1 MNAASGAG
9 GSSPAAGWWTA
20 APWLVLLAAVLAGAP
35 GLATLPPDE
44 HEVLVLQTAREMHA
58 RGDWLVPYFNGE
70 PRLNKPPLSYWAT
83 AVVAAAAGTLG
94 EIAPWHGRLPS
105 FLAGLAA
112 VGLVLWAGHR
122 LHGPRVAALGAGLLA
137 SSAGYFTYTHDARP
151 DMLYAGL
158 CWAGLALFALAL
170 AGVHP
175 LGSARARGTALA
187 GWALFALA
195 TLAKGP
201 QVPAMLLVALG
212 VAAQFE
218 ERGARAAWARLEPL
232 RGALVFGA
240 LVAPWWLCLDAR
252 LPPEAVAGSQL
263 GGSLLRPDFAS
274 LFNGYYLYRP
284 LQLALPWVPLVPLA
298 WLALGRL
305 PGRPAVRLWLSVLA
319 VTVLAFSF
327 GSQQRYFYL
336 LPVLPVMCL
345 LTAAGMERLLNGG
358 SGGWLR
364 GALWVQVGVV
374 GAALGWL
381 CADHGRWLTGG
392 ALLGGGL
399 LAVLI
404 ARRAG
409 GTRLSAATA
418 AAMLATAAAFG
429 LFAESERFWSAD
441 RLNKQALA
449 TAVAARAP
457 AGGPLVAF
465 RLTPAVY
472 VWTANRAIP
481 RVNDPAALAR
491 LTDGGPVWTLMP
503 VEEVASLP
511 ARLSAAPLVLMPA
524 GADDRAGLYRI
535 EKLD

>member
-1 MNAASGAG
+1 MNGAPGAG
-9 GSSPAAGWWTA
+9 GAPPAAGWWTA
-20 APWLVLLAAVLAGAP
+20 APWLVLLAAVLAGVP

-83 AVVAAAAGTLG
+83 AAVAAAAGTPG

-105 FLAGLAA
+105 LLAGLAA
-112 VGLVLWAGHR
+112 VGLVLWAGQR

-158 CWAGLALFALAL
+158 CWAGLALFALVL
-170 AGVHP
+170 AGAQP
-175 LGSARARGTALA
+175 GDSARTRPTALA

-201 QVPAMLLVALG
+201 QVPVMMLVALG
-212 VAAQFE
+212 IAAPFAPQ
-218 ERGARAAWARLEPL
+218 GARAAWARLEPL

-240 LVAPWWLCLDAR
+240 LAAPWWLWLDAR

-298 WLALGRL
+298 WLAIGRQA
-305 PGRPAVRLWLSVLA
+305 RHPATRVWFTVLA

-336 LPVLPVMCL
+336 LPVLPVLCL
-345 LTAAGMERLLNGG
+345 LTAVGMERLLDGEWG
-358 SGGWLR
+358 RWVR
-364 GALWVQVGVV
+364 GALWLQVGMA
-374 GAALGWL
+374 GAAVGWL
-381 CADHGRWLTGG
+381 CADHGRWVLGG
-392 ALLGGGL
+392 ALLGGGV
-399 LAVLI
+399 LAVLL

-409 GTRLSAATA
+409 GTRLPAAAA

-429 LFAESERFWSAD
+429 LFADSQRFWSAD

-449 TAVAARAP
+449 TAVLARAP
-457 AGGPLVAF
+457 AGSRLVAF

-472 VWTANRAIP
+472 VWTANRPIP
-481 RVNDPAALAR
+481 RVDDPGALAR
-491 LTDGGPVWTLMP
+491 LSEGGPVWTLMP
-503 VEEVASLP
+503 ADEADSLP
-511 ARLSAAPLVLMPA
+511 ATLSASPLAVMPV

-535 EKLD
+535 ENKD